1 MVDYCDPENDF
12 KPRRRVD
19 AAARAKKLAER
30 KEWASSLTGIE
41 AEQKAKEAALRLLDR
56 CDQSVAQCRHKLL
69 AKGYPSAAVE
79 VVINRLIEVGI
90 LDDLRYGQMMVR
102 TRHQERGLVGQALRI
117 ELRRKQLSDEV
128 INQVMA
134 DFSEIATQETIEYLV
149 QKKLR
154 SLNNLPKEVKFR
166 RLLGMLA
173 RKGYAV
179 NVATEVIN
187 KALELDD
194 VEYRY

>member
-1 MVDYCDPENDF
+1 M
-12 KPRRRVD
+12 
-19 AAARAKKLAER
+19 
-30 KEWASSLTGIE
+30 
-41 AEQKAKEAALRLLDR
+41 
-56 CDQSVAQCRHKLL
+56 
-69 AKGYPSAAVE
+69 
-79 VVINRLIEVGI
+79 GI

>member
-1 MVDYCDPENDF
+1 MVDYSDPENDF

-30 KEWASSLTGIE
+30 KEWASSLTGLE
-41 AEQKAKEAALRLLDR
+41 AEQKTKEAALRLLDR

-79 VVINRLIEVGI
+79 VVIKRLIEVGI
-90 LDDLRYGQMMVR
+90 LDDLRYGEMLAR

-117 ELRRKQLSDEV
+117 ELRRKEIPEEI
-128 INQVMA
+128 INQVMSN
-134 DFSEIATQETIEYLV
+134 FSEGATQETIEHLV

-154 SLNNLPKEVKFR
+154 SLNKLPKEVKFR

-173 RKGYAV
+173 RKGYSV
-179 NVATEVIN
+179 NVATEVIS
-187 KALELDD
+187 KTLETDD